1 MVRLKGLFMNK
12 IYNKYILRNFLIFII
27 IFLGVDIV
35 SILGGVVIMEI
46 IFLYN
51 GIGKLFLELVIG

>member
-1 MVRLKGLFMNK
+1 MNK

-35 SILGGVVIMEI
+35 SILGGVVIIEI